1 MVKNWATS
9 PNVGNEPYVV
19 VQNPTAALNKIW
31 SVPGVEGQGVD
42 TPGAKM
48 FYSHFVVAWENYVF
62 DPSYGIGGHLFPMTE
77 NSSGKKICVAH
88 ESAALGGLILPGN
101 SPIKVHLPDVAQ
113 QHLTYDV
120 QSW

>member
-1 MVKNWATS
+1 
-9 PNVGNEPYVV
+9 
-19 VQNPTAALNKIW
+19 
-31 SVPGVEGQGVD
+31 
-42 TPGAKM
+42 M